1 MRYLWITLMAIAASG
16 CASIPLTSLPKL
28 MSLNIET
35 IDPDALELAVMVP
48 DTVGIKPGSARI
60 DIKMTNKDT
69 GRELN
74 TEQVIDMPV
83 SAPDPVLQ
91 RKLKPGQAVH
101 RFRLSETAVDALT
114 AYREDALIMRADASD
129 TTGSFSASIG
139 FCRLK
144 DKAFPATVP
153 MVFYVRTKPGQSFF
167 KLFKTQTMQTDGIA
181 AQLNAPDADTCPPD
195 PNSDGAIELRSMELE
210 KG

>member
-1 MRYLWITLMAIAASG
+1 MRYLLIGLMAAALSG

-48 DTVGIKPGSARI
+48 DTVGIKPGSAQLK
-60 DIKMTNKDT
+60 IKITNKDT
-69 GRELN
+69 GQELN
-74 TEQVIDMPV
+74 TEQVVDMPV
-83 SAPDPVLQ
+83 SSVDPVLQ
-91 RKLKPGQAVH
+91 RKLKSGQAVH
-101 RFRLSETAVDALT
+101 RFKLSETAAAELKT
-114 AYREDALIMRADASD
+114 YREDALIMRAEASD
-129 TTGSFSASIG
+129 TTGSFGASIG

-144 DKAFPATVP
+144 DTDFPEKVP

-167 KLFKTQTMQTDGIA
+167 KLFKTQTMKTDDIA
-181 AQLNAPDADTCPPD
+181 AQLNASDTNTCPPD
-195 PNSDGAIELRSMELE
+195 PNSDGKIELRSIELE